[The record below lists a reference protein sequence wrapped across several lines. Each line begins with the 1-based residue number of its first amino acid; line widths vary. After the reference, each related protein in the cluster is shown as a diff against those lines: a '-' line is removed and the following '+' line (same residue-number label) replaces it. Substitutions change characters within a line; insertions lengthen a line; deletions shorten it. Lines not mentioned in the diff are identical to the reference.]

1 MGHSY
6 SMAWKPCNYNGA
18 CANGFLVLAD
28 DLDMIVVKS
37 SHTSGNMSFDDGGGV
52 DFVTSASKP
61 VRHLNCTI
69 CTFMTLMQVVYLRV
83 GVHNPS

>member
-1 MGHSY
+1 V
-6 SMAWKPCNYNGA
+6 AWKPCNYNGA

-37 SHTSGNMSFDDGGGV
+37 SHTSGNMSFGGGGGV
-52 DFVTSASKP
+52 DFATSTSKS

-69 CTFMTLMQVVYLRV
+69 CKFMTWMLVVDLRV
-83 GVHNPS
+83 IVRNPS